1 MRESTTDDVRTILKQ
16 SVEKRME
23 EQPALGPQLVSPRGG
38 ERNKVY
44 AHPDGRIDPRNP
56 GNPDEGGE
64 NNEKREDTEHGV
76 ILAPGDAV
84 RRNDLHVH
92 IDRTG
97 VLSDPDRLPVR
108 VVLDDPSA
116 VEFREVCLVKRVVDT
131 VANVLRCR
139 RLTGLPFGDGLC
151 EIIQGR
157 RADCALEVF
166 DDLPP
171 AFVAKQVVNL
181 RFSKLSISVGK
192 CHV

>member
-1 MRESTTDDVRTILKQ
+1 
-16 SVEKRME
+16 
-23 EQPALGPQLVSPRGG
+23 
-38 ERNKVY
+38 
-44 AHPDGRIDPRNP
+44 
-56 GNPDEGGE
+56 
-64 NNEKREDTEHGV
+64 
-76 ILAPGDAV
+76 
-84 RRNDLHVH
+84 
-92 IDRTG
+92 
-97 VLSDPDRLPVR
+97 
-108 VVLDDPSA
+108 
-116 VEFREVCLVKRVVDT
+116 VCLVKRVVDT